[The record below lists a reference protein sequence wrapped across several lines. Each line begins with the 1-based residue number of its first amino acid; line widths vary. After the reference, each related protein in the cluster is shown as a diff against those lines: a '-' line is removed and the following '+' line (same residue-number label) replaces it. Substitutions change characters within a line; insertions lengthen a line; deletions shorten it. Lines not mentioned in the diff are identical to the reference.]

1 MSVLE
6 ERGPL
11 AGDRPEARRSG
22 VAELF
27 AGVVDAVSEVVLVD
41 RRTVELAVAAIMVEG
56 HLLIEDYPGLGK
68 TTLAKA
74 LAAATGLDFR
84 RVQCTAD
91 LLPAD
96 VTGALVFDPG
106 AREPVFR
113 PGPVFANVVL
123 ADELNRASS
132 RSQSAFLE
140 AMEEY
145 QVTVDGRTYELPR
158 PFIVIATQNPFDEAG
173 TMMIP
178 QSQRDR
184 FLVRLSLG
192 YPTRER
198 EHELLV
204 HGDRSGLA
212 ARVRS
217 IDAPRLA
224 SMQAAARGV
233 HVSPAVADYVV
244 GLAEATRRHPSV
256 LVGASPRAGLA
267 VMRTAGALAVGSG
280 RDYVSPDDVQA
291 VAAPALAHRLVL
303 TPEAVLAGAETLDV
317 VEDVLLRVPVIA
329 DGDAR
334 RPARL
339 TGTRNRSLRHTP

>member
-1 MSVLE
+1 VSVLD
-6 ERGPL
+6 ERGPV
-11 AGDRPEARRSG
+11 AGDRAEARRRG
-22 VAELF
+22 VADLF
-27 AGVVDAVSEVVLVD
+27 ASVVDAVSDVVLVD
-41 RRTVELAVAAIMVEG
+41 RRTVELALAAIMVEG

-96 VTGALVFDPG
+96 VPGALVFDPS

-140 AMEEY
+140 AMEEH
-145 QVTVDGRTYELPR
+145 QVTVDGRTYSLPR

-173 TMMIP
+173 TMLIP

-184 FLVRLSLG
+184 FLLRLSLG
-192 YPTRER
+192 YPSRER

-204 HGDRSGLA
+204 RGDRSGLV
-212 ARVRS
+212 ARVTS
-217 IDAPRLA
+217 IGGPNLA
-224 SMQAAARGV
+224 SMQAAAREV
-233 HVSPAVADYVV
+233 HVSPAVAEYVV
-244 GLAEATRRHPSV
+244 SLLDATRRHPRL

-267 VMRTAGALAVGSG
+267 VMRSAAALAVASG
-280 RDYVSPDDVQA
+280 RNFVSPDDVQA
-291 VAAPALAHRLVL
+291 VAGPALAHRLVL
-303 TPEAVLAGAETLDV
+303 APEAVLGGTEPDDV
-317 VEDVLLRVPVIA
+317 VRDVLLGVPVIA
-329 DGDAR
+329 DERSR
-334 RPARL
+334 R
-339 TGTRNRSLRHTP
+339 SSD